1 VKLLNVLMKILE
13 LTNEELSDLE
23 WTKLTFERVQVE
35 TQDTD
40 EEVFLRRMGMR
51 SYFKEL
57 KMSMRRI
64 REGKLA

>member
-1 VKLLNVLMKILE
+1 MKILE
-13 LTNEELSDLE
+13 STNEEISDLE

-64 REGKLA
+64 KEGKLA